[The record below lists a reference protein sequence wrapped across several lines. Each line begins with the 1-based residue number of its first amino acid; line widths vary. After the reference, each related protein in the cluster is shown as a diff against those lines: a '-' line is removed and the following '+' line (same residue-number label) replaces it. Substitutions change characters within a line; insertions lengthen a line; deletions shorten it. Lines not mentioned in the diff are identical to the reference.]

1 MGLPPTIPAA
11 LLRAAEQFGDR
22 EALIDGSSR
31 WTFADLADAALRS
44 AGAMIAAGV
53 EPGDRVAV
61 WAPNGRLFVAA
72 ALGAVTAGAV
82 LVPLNTRFKGDEAA
96 WILGRS
102 RARLLVTDNGFLGND
117 YVGMLRDA
125 ELPSL
130 AEVIVLNGPGGLSWP
145 TSSDAVPK
153 YRGTRRWRARTR

>member
-11 LLRAAEQFGDR
+11 LLRAAEQVGDR
-22 EALIDGSSR
+22 EALIDGGSR

-53 EPGDRVAV
+53 EPSDRVAM

-96 WILGRS
+96 WILRRS
-102 RARLLVTDNGFLGND
+102 GARLLVTNGWRRRPLLTFR
-117 YVGMLRDA
+117 RDRRLDA
-125 ELPSL
+125 NAPAPL
-130 AEVIVLNGPGGLSWP
+130 AFCI
-145 TSSDAVPK
+145 
-153 YRGTRRWRARTR
+153 RRFRDG